1 MIKQESFDELSIPDK
16 SYFREFV
23 RWYDPH
29 NLIIES
35 HREVNRVAAR
45 MLDVG
50 YTKERIYYIADMAR
64 DFLRLEPIER

>member
-1 MIKQESFDELSIPDK
+1 MNKQESFDELSIPDK
-16 SYFREFV
+16 SYFREFA

-29 NLIIES
+29 CLIIES

-50 YTKERIYYIADMAR
+50 YTKERIYRIADMAR
-64 DFLRLEPIER
+64 DFIRLEPIIR